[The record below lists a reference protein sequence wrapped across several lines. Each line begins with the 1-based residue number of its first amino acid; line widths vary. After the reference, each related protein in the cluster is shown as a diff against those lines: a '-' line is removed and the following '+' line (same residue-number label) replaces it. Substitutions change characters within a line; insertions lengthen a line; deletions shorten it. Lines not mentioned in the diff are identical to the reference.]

1 MLNTEYL
8 CKNKYSKDLLG
19 QVICNNLLCSTADIY
34 TKYGIK
40 IRYKRLIFKR
50 LQNLVYNINQQ
61 CQKV

>member
-19 QVICNNLLCSTADIY
+19 QEICNNLLCSTVDIY

-40 IRYKRLIFKR
+40 IRCKWLIFKG
-50 LQNLVYNINQQ
+50 LQKLVYNINQQ
-61 CQKV
+61 C

>member
-8 CKNKYSKDLLG
+8 CKNKYGKDLLS
-19 QVICNNLLCSTADIY
+19 QVMCNNLLCSTVDIY

-40 IRYKRLIFKR
+40 IRYKWLIFKG

-61 CQKV
+61 C

>member
-19 QVICNNLLCSTADIY
+19 QVICNNLSCSTVDIY

-40 IRYKRLIFKR
+40 IRCK
-50 LQNLVYNINQQ
+50 
-61 CQKV
+61 